1 MDKPSSM
8 LTDSQKKAARSDFV
22 LLFTTM
28 YNQVRATGRDP
39 SKDTILAELLS
50 NARAQGIHD
59 ISRIGRGKLLIN
71 GKIFD
76 Y

>member
-8 LTDSQKKAARSDFV
+8 LTDAQKKAKRSDFV

-28 YNQVRATGRDP
+28 YNQARATGRDP
-39 SKDTILAELLS
+39 SKDTILAELLRD
-50 NARAQGIHD
+50 ARAQGIHD

>member
-1 MDKPSSM
+1 MDKPASM
-8 LTDSQKKAARSDFV
+8 LTDAQKKAARSDFI

-28 YNQVRATGRDP
+28 YNQVRATGRNP
-39 SKDTILAELLS
+39 SRDTILAELLN

-59 ISRIGRGKLLIN
+59 IARMGPGRLLIH

>member
-8 LTDSQKKAARSDFV
+8 LTDAQKKAARSDFV

-28 YNQVRATGRDP
+28 YNQVRATGRNP

-59 ISRIGRGKLLIN
+59 IARMGPGRLLIN